1 MRVKKSFH
9 LFDYLYKNSNMKSKC
24 KSGHFVAYHSIMHK
38 ADCLFA
44 DSEFLES
51 EIKDKKENARG
62 GYGNYYMPLL
72 LMYICAIES
81 FANTMGFFLIEDF
94 EKDFDKLSIMAKLRL
109 CYKELSLEYKP
120 CQKELN
126 VLNESIKLRNRWVHC
141 KPSKEDFRTEWESNS
156 FDDIHDVRSNLEIK
170 TDKTFIKK
178 IKDTV
183 HQIIETL
190 TSKALNNFPQNKELQ
205 NLLSGVFPTVC
216 TKTGISIPIKIE
228 TVEKPHDTSK

>member
-1 MRVKKSFH
+1 
-9 LFDYLYKNSNMKSKC
+9 
-24 KSGHFVAYHSIMHK
+24 
-38 ADCLFA
+38 
-44 DSEFLES
+44 
-51 EIKDKKENARG
+51 
-62 GYGNYYMPLL
+62 
-72 LMYICAIES
+72 MYICAIES

>member
-1 MRVKKSFH
+1 
-9 LFDYLYKNSNMKSKC
+9 MKSKC
-24 KSGHFVAYHSIMHK
+24 KSGHFVAYNSIMHK

-44 DSEFLES
+44 DSEYLEN
-51 EIKDKKENARG
+51 EINNGLKNARG
-62 GYGNYYMPLL
+62 GYENYYMPLL

-81 FANTMGFFLIEDF
+81 FANTIGFFLIEDF

-120 CQKELN
+120 GQKELN

-156 FDDIHDVRSNLEIK
+156 FNDIHDVRSNLEIK
-170 TDKTFIKK
+170 TNKTFIKK
-178 IKDTV
+178 IKDAV
-183 HQIIETL
+183 HQIIKFL
-190 TSKALNNFPQNKELQ
+190 TNEALKNFPDSKELRE
-205 NLLSGVFPTVC
+205 LLFSVPPTVC
-216 TKTGISIPIKIE
+216 TDIEVKIPIKTK